1 MRRAGLALV
10 LLVAAAAA
18 AHADEDDLPAGKFGA
33 FGAIRQNLGEL
44 GKSYGNGWMM
54 GIDAHYQPMRPGQT
68 WSFGLGWS
76 VAFIGRFGAD
86 DVEVADSP
94 LKIVEMTA
102 GLRMRRALGETT
114 PHYLFATGGGAVL
127 RTSVPVP
134 PDDKR
139 VYYGGYGG
147 LGYERYVGVLG
158 RSLLSFEARYSLLGY
173 APRSVTVLFGIGW
186 GSP

>member
-1 MRRAGLALV
+1 MRAALLALALV
-10 LLVAAAAA
+10 LAAPPGARG
-18 AHADEDDLPAGKFGA
+18 DEDDLPSGKFGA

-54 GIDAHYQPMRPGQT
+54 GIDAMYQPTRPGQSF
-68 WSFGLGWS
+68 SFGLAWS

-86 DVEVADSP
+86 DIEVADSP

-102 GLRMRRALGETT
+102 GLRLRRALSEVE
-114 PHYLFATGGGAVL
+114 PRYVFATGGGAVL
-127 RTSVPVP
+127 RTNVPVP

-147 LGYERYVGVLG
+147 LGYEQYVRFLG
-158 RSLLSFEARYSLLGY
+158 RSLLSFEARYSLLGKG
-173 APRSVTVLFGIGW
+173 PQSVTVLFGIGW

>member
-1 MRRAGLALV
+1 MRSAAL
-10 LLVAAAAA
+10 LLVVLAAPAV
-18 AHADEDDLPAGKFGA
+18 AHGDEDDLPAGKFGA

-44 GKSYGNGWMM
+44 GDSYGNGWMM
-54 GIDAHYQPMRPGQT
+54 GIDAMYQPTRPGQGFSVGLA
-68 WSFGLGWS
+68 WSAA
-76 VAFIGRFGAD
+76 VIGRFGAD
-86 DVEVADSP
+86 DINVADSP

-102 GLRMRRALGETT
+102 GLRLRRGLSDTT
-114 PHYLFATGGGAVL
+114 PNYLFATGGGAVL

-147 LGYERYVGVLG
+147 LGFEQYVRFLG
-158 RSLLSFEARYSLLGY
+158 RSLVSVEARYSLLGQG
-173 APRSVTVLFGIGW
+173 PQSVTMLFGIGW

>member
-1 MRRAGLALV
+1 MRAALLALALV
-10 LLVAAAAA
+10 LAAPRGARG
-18 AHADEDDLPAGKFGA
+18 DEDDLPSGKFGA

-54 GIDAHYQPMRPGQT
+54 GIDAMYQPTRPGQSF
-68 WSFGLGWS
+68 SFGLAWS

-86 DVEVADSP
+86 DIEVADSP

-102 GLRMRRALGETT
+102 GLRLRRALSEVE
-114 PHYLFATGGGAVL
+114 PRYVFATGGGAVL
-127 RTSVPVP
+127 RTNVPVP

-147 LGYERYVGVLG
+147 LGYEQYVRFLG
-158 RSLLSFEARYSLLGY
+158 RSLLSFEARYSLLGKG
-173 APRSVTVLFGIGW
+173 PQSVTVLFGIGW

>member
-1 MRRAGLALV
+1 MRAALLSLALV
-10 LLVAAAAA
+10 VAAPAAA
-18 AHADEDDLPAGKFGA
+18 RGDEEDLPSGKVGF

-54 GIDAHYQPMRPGQT
+54 GIDAQYQPVRPGQT

-102 GLRMRRALGETT
+102 GLRLRRAISDTE

-134 PDDKR
+134 PEDKR

-147 LGYERYVGVLG
+147 VGYERFVLG
-158 RSLLSFEARYSLLGY
+158 RSLMSFEGRYSLLGY
-173 APRSVTVLFGIGW
+173 GPQSVTVLFGIGW

>member
-1 MRRAGLALV
+1 VRLALPLALAV
-10 LLVAAAAA
+10 VIAAPAAR
-18 AHADEDDLPAGKFGA
+18 ADEDDLPSGKIGL

-54 GIDAHYQPMRPGQT
+54 GIDALYQPMRPGQT
-68 WSFGLGWS
+68 WSFGLAWS
-76 VAFIGRFGAD
+76 AAVIGRFGAD
-86 DVEVADSP
+86 DIEVADSP

-102 GLRMRRALGETT
+102 GLRMRRALSDTV
-114 PHYLFATGGGAVL
+114 PHYLFVTGGGAVL

-139 VYYGGYGG
+139 LYYGGYGG
-147 LGYERYVGVLG
+147 FGYERFVLSS
-158 RSLLSFEARYSLLGY
+158 SLLSFEARYSLLGQG
-173 APRSVTVLFGIGW
+173 PRSVTVLLGMGW